1 MFYLYRPQNSDS
13 ARELTA
19 ALSGQRVRNFENG
32 RFFKRMRSGR
42 LVNVPIT
49 ARDHLVLWGAHVSGA
64 TPTQNVLNNAPIR
77 SKFSD
82 IEVLRRAGVPTV
94 EASRT
99 RPAAQAPRQVTVAD
113 PAYALFQQVRGLAEE
128 FTNITFEG
136 ETVPRNTVLG
146 TGVQDLV
153 NAASLL
159 RTAIGR
165 PAPTPRLEPVQNPG
179 EWVGRSNNHVGGAD
193 LLNPPAAPD
202 YYVRKVQ
209 LTAEYRVHS
218 FLGRSIRAGAK
229 QLREGYVVPN
239 TRASGPT
246 PRGMSASP
254 WIRTWDGGWRIVY
267 DGVSASQAVRDLAH
281 QAVAVL
287 GLQFGAVDIGQTADG
302 TLLVLEVNR
311 APGLEGGT
319 ITRYVDAIQKWSTGE
334 WAMRTVEQAA
344 ATRAA
349 RPARASRES
358 LTRERRQ

>member
-49 ARDHLVLWGAHVSGA
+49 ARDHLVLWGAHVSGT

-99 RPAAQAPRQVTVAD
+99 RPAAASPRQVAVAD

-136 ETVPRNTVLG
+136 EVVPRNTVLRD
-146 TGVQDLV
+146 GVETLYST
-153 NAASLL
+153 AASLI
-159 RTAIGR
+159 TALAQN
-165 PAPTPRLEPVQNPG
+165 PPQPRLVPVQNPG

-193 LLNPPAAPD
+193 LLTPPAAPD
-202 YYVRKVQ
+202 YFVKKVQ

-218 FLGRSIRAGAK
+218 FLGRSVRAGAK
-229 QLREGYVVPN
+229 QLREGFTVNAPG
-239 TRASGPT
+239 RLASTGT
-246 PRGMSASP
+246 NASP

-281 QAVAVL
+281 QAVAAL

-349 RPARASRES
+349 RPARRTS
-358 LTRERRQ
+358 TRRRAA

>member
-42 LVNVPIT
+42 LVNVPIA

-99 RPAAQAPRQVTVAD
+99 RPAAQTRQVTPAD
-113 PAYALFQQVRGLAEE
+113 PAWAHFQRLRELADE

-136 ETVPRNTVLG
+136 EVVPRNTVLRTG
-146 TGVQDLV
+146 TSDL
-153 NAASLL
+153 AT
-159 RTAIGR
+159 TAQQLFGALAG
-165 PAPTPRLEPVQNPG
+165 PAPTARIEPVSTPG

-202 YYVRKVQ
+202 YFVKKVQ

-229 QLREGYVVPN
+229 QLRDGYFVPG
-239 TRASGPT
+239 TRHPNGPQFN
-246 PRGMSASP
+246 GQQASP

-281 QAVAVL
+281 QAVAAL

-302 TLLVLEVNR
+302 SLIVLEVNR

-349 RPARASRES
+349 RPARRTS
-358 LTRERRQ
+358 TRRRAA

>member
-136 ETVPRNTVLG
+136 EVVPRNTVLRDG
-146 TGVQDLV
+146 TQSLV
-153 NAASLL
+153 NAARSLHS
-159 RTAIGR
+159 AISIA
-165 PAPTPRLEPVQNPG
+165 APTPRLEAVQNPG

-202 YYVRKVQ
+202 YFVKKVQ

-229 QLREGYVVPN
+229 QLRDGYFVPG
-239 TRASGPT
+239 TRHPNGPQFN
-246 PRGMSASP
+246 GQQASP

-267 DGVSASQAVRDLAH
+267 DGVSASQAIRDLAH
-281 QAVAVL
+281 QAVAAL

-349 RPARASRES
+349 RPARRTS
-358 LTRERRQ
+358 TRRRAA